1 RRFRSRNGDPR
12 RSCPG
17 DGAVINVRKIEQNLA
32 EFYEANPRRKEP
44 GELDFGVMWTA
55 RPRETWPTYRISF
68 IRATREFY
76 SYSHRDGTI
85 EILGTLPEKLP
96 WMSEKAVDPYA
107 DAEIVMSGWVEEI
120 HRGGLPWARE

>member
-1 RRFRSRNGDPR
+1 M
-12 RSCPG
+12 
-17 DGAVINVRKIEQNLA
+17 INVRKIEQNLA

-120 HRGGLPWARE
+120 HRGGLPWARERIRRACIEAWSEVEGRP